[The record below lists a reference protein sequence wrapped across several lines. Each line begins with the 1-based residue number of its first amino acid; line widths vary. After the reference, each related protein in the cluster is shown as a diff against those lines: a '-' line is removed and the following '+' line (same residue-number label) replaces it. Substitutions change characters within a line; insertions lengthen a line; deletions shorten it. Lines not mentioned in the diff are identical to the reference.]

1 MNSNAGRHAGDFEQ
15 RRRPNRRPIATYS
28 IVARDENGVLGVA
41 VQSHWYN
48 VGAVVP
54 WVAPG
59 VGAVAVQSISPPTVG
74 PGIIERLQEGET
86 ASGALEM
93 ALEDGD
99 GDAAYM
105 QIGVVDGSGGVA
117 VHTGRLCIAEAGH
130 VSGDGFSVQANM
142 MAKPTVWPAMADAY
156 QSGSGDLAD
165 RLLRA
170 LQAAEA
176 EGGDIRGRQSAAIV
190 VEPVDG
196 KGDRFDLRVEDSP
209 DPLDELSR
217 LIELQRAY
225 IELNRGDARIAEGDI
240 TSALEAYRK
249 ATELVPDEATGG
261 EAAFWVGVALA
272 GEGRVQEARSYLARA
287 IDINPTWVELLPRL
301 VASKLLPDDEDL
313 LHALRGV

>member
-1 MNSNAGRHAGDFEQ
+1 
-15 RRRPNRRPIATYS
+15 
-28 IVARDENGVLGVA
+28 
-41 VQSHWYN
+41 
-48 VGAVVP
+48 
-54 WVAPG
+54 
-59 VGAVAVQSISPPTVG
+59 VG